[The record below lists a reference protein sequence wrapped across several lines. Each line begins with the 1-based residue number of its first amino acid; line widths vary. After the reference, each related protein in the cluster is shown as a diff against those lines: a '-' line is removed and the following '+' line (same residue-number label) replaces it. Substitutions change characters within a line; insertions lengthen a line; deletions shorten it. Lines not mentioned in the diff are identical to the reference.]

1 MSFSFCIIM
10 QTLVASHHCLTDD
23 VSWYFNYL
31 QFIFYQTFSTLTFK
45 KKKKERK
52 YKFIFDQ
59 ILFNFKNKY
68 HLIRKI
74 FSNNEH
80 FSLQTYQQ
88 LHVRVFS

>member
-1 MSFSFCIIM
+1 M

-31 QFIFYQTFSTLTFK
+31 LFIFYQTFSTLTFK
-45 KKKKERK
+45 KKKKIGNTNLSLI
-52 YKFIFDQ
+52 KFYLIS
-59 ILFNFKNKY
+59 KNKY